1 MKGTEF
7 KRKSKSQRYRV
18 KEDGENPTAKDG
30 RKLDGENLTPKI
42 KSDRKVGKI
51 QEPQGTERKKMGK
64 IQEQKYRYRVKERGE
79 TPTVKRYREKED
91 GENSR
96 AKGTE

>member
-42 KSDRKVGKI
+42 KS
-51 QEPQGTERKKMGK
+51 
-64 IQEQKYRYRVKERGE
+64 EQKYRYRVKERGE
-79 TPTVKRYREKED
+79 NPTVKRYREKED

>member
-1 MKGTEF
+1 M
-7 KRKSKSQRYRV
+7 

-42 KSDRKVGKI
+42 KS
-51 QEPQGTERKKMGK
+51 
-64 IQEQKYRYRVKERGE
+64 EQKYRYRVKERGE
-79 TPTVKRYREKED
+79 NPTVKRYREKED